1 MLILYQIL
9 NKIIIMDGMEGFVIF
24 IFIDYINIK

>member
-9 NKIIIMDGMEGFVIF
+9 NKIIIMDGMEGFIIF